1 VAGVAVDGKA
11 FGWRPTW
18 RTCMADRTYKI
29 IELVGISEESFSDAV
44 DDAIQRAD
52 QTLEDLSWFEVIE
65 ERGSISDGSVME
77 YQVKVKVAFELG

>member
-1 VAGVAVDGKA
+1 
-11 FGWRPTW
+11 
-18 RTCMADRTYKI
+18 MADRTYKI